1 MMKLSANR
9 LNFDTF
15 MRHLTLT
22 PDLDL
27 GMFGIKSKVFMRYTC
42 MPNMKCL
49 YGNRTKK
56 DEVFRKKAK
65 F

>member
-15 MRHLTLT
+15 MQHLTLT

-27 GMFGIKSKVFMRYTC
+27 DMLGVKLKVSMRYTC
-42 MPNMKCL
+42 MPNMKCVD
-49 YGNRTKK
+49 GKRTKN
-56 DEVFRKKAK
+56 DEVVCK
-65 F
+65 